1 MSLKLLIAGF
11 LFVAAFI
18 YWSPGLLLNV
28 SPLLLAVAF
37 SWWLLD
43 ARATDRIRDELNH
56 SLDPG
61 DQGLPERSV
70 ELAEVNQ
77 PRDHVDAVDGRVQ
90 NSVVLDPALRQAL
103 GKVFECSYSQFILLW
118 YNPPEPRA
126 DQPLY
131 QALLH
136 EFNSAVDHAVS
147 KIVNL
152 DLTRIEIEL
161 IRRLTNHL
169 RTAKKRKEREKMF
182 QTRQE
187 EVSFLREAAETLIG
201 NLLPDSL
208 WNLNAYQQ
216 LLKEVVALKVLEEVI
231 NTVCDVDF
239 INQTLIK
246 FLDKDSNETKEVED
260 IKNPSSKTGPEN
272 EIKNCS
278 IPEVNKKKKSSKKA
292 LERVQKFLKLFKR
305 VKKKSTET
313 RSSFGYTD
321 EVDGQSCSELEDV
334 DQNFRSFLADVS
346 ELEDGIDDS
355 AEEEDFKFHDE
366 MLEWLKENSLI
377 PAENEETSLRN
388 CKITL
393 STVLWDEIKNP
404 TCIIDIENLEVTEEC
419 WSVQRKYHEFE
430 NLQKEL
436 SKTFNSLVETRLPSI
451 KPDITDSKFK
461 EDIECQLNGFLKK
474 LVSEESILQNESTR
488 KFFSA
493 SDQLRE
499 YWGLLKSLFNEDD
512 EVICTASDTSEGP
525 CDTDVDEDGPLETEV
540 PENAEM
546 PNRDSAESLPSE
558 MFGEN
563 SEADCGFRCMLGT
576 SKKKVAGGTRIYR
589 RQMINRLC
597 QKKVQRMTEQTRCLT
612 DQLQELLEELLC
624 TEDYC
629 SNKLFVITVLSL
641 LLTYKRKF
649 FEKKLDQFFSKEQI
663 VLYVDCLRETLWP
676 NGKPAEP
683 RRERS
688 PEEKTHTKNRAE
700 KLLQEKVSD
709 FKYSVLRGKKIVERL
724 FPIFQDVE
732 SNKTLVYNVLKFLL
746 SEIAAGNKGPLVT

>member
-1 MSLKLLIAGF
+1 MSLKQLLAGV
-11 LFVAAFI
+11 LFVAPFI
-18 YWSPGLLLNV
+18 YWSPSLLLDV
-28 SPLLLAVAF
+28 SPLLLLAF
-37 SWWLLD
+37 SWRLLD
-43 ARATDRIRDELNH
+43 APATERNRDELNH
-56 SLDPG
+56 SLDPR
-61 DQGLPERSV
+61 DQGLPERT
-70 ELAEVNQ
+70 AEVNQ
-77 PRDHVDAVDGRVQ
+77 PHDHVDAIDGR
-90 NSVVLDPALRQAL
+90 VLDPALRQSL
-103 GKVFECSYSQFILLW
+103 RKVFECSYSQFILLW
-118 YNPPEPRA
+118 YNPPEPRT

-131 QALLH
+131 QVLLH
-136 EFNSAVDHAVS
+136 EFNLAVDHAVS
-147 KIVNL
+147 KILNL

-169 RTAKKRKEREKMF
+169 HTAKKRKERGKMF

-208 WNLNAYQQ
+208 WKLNTYQQ
-216 LLKEVVALKVLEEVI
+216 VLKEVVALKVLEEVI

-246 FLDKDSNETKEVED
+246 FLDKDSDETKEVED
-260 IKNPSSKTGPEN
+260 VKNPSPKMGTKN
-272 EIKNCS
+272 EIN
-278 IPEVNKKKKSSKKA
+278 IPKANKKKKWSKK
-292 LERVQKFLKLFKR
+292 
-305 VKKKSTET
+305 
-313 RSSFGYTD
+313 D
-321 EVDGQSCSELEDV
+321 EVDGQSCSEHEDV
-334 DQNFRSFLADVS
+334 DQNFRSFPANVS
-346 ELEDGIDDS
+346 NLEDSIDDS
-355 AEEEDFKFHDE
+355 AEEDGFKFHDE

-377 PAENEETSLRN
+377 PSENEETSLRN
-388 CKITL
+388 CKITI
-393 STVLWDEIKNP
+393 SKVLWDEIKNP
-404 TCIIDIENLEVTEEC
+404 TCIIDVENLEVAEEC

-436 SKTFNSLVETRLPSI
+436 SKTFNSLVGTRLPSI

-493 SDQLRE
+493 NDQLRE

-525 CDTDVDEDGPLETEV
+525 RDTDVDEDEPLETA

-558 MFGEN
+558 MFSEN
-563 SEADCGFRCMLGT
+563 SEADCGFRCMSGT
-576 SKKKVAGGTRIYR
+576 SKKKVAGGTRICR
-589 RQMINRLC
+589 GEMINRPS
-597 QKKVQRMTEQTRCLT
+597 QKKVQRTTEQTGCLT

-624 TEDYC
+624 TEDYRF
-629 SNKLFVITVLSL
+629 NKVFLTTVLSP

-683 RRERS
+683 LPERS
-688 PEEKTHTKNRAE
+688 LKEKTIAKERAE
-700 KLLQEKVSD
+700 ELLQEKASG
-709 FKYSVLRGKKIVERL
+709 FIYSVLHGKKIVKLL
-724 FPIFQDVE
+724 FPIFQDAE
-732 SNKTLVYNVLKFLL
+732 TNKTLVYNVLKFLL
-746 SEIAAGNKGPLVT
+746 SEITAGNKGSLVT